1 MKTADQVI
9 HTIDEVI
16 CNNIVSSNK
25 DARGLLAQNILAQL
39 RNLLDHVSL
48 KIYGTSK
55 GQDLLD
61 SYENLKEGIKY
72 VKSKNGKYK
81 FICDFFKFLQISVRK
96 I

>member
-9 HTIDEVI
+9 QTIDEVI

-55 GQDLLD
+55 GQDLLN
-61 SYENLKEGIKY
+61 SYENLKEGINSYPTSSNSYKY
-72 VKSKNGKYK
+72 QYL
-81 FICDFFKFLQISVRK
+81 ITRLIRK
-96 I
+96 TQKD

>member
-9 HTIDEVI
+9 QTIDEVI

-55 GQDLLD
+55 G
-61 SYENLKEGIKY
+61 
-72 VKSKNGKYK
+72 
-81 FICDFFKFLQISVRK
+81 
-96 I
+96 